1 MNTQNH
7 LELSWCMITRSVRS
21 IIILMCW
28 SAFLHSI
35 QLNKNLAPTMDFA
48 GPVKMATLELHLSPG
63 QSPNSQQFVLRKAE
77 KNRTDG
83 PVHSPH

>member
-1 MNTQNH
+1 M
-7 LELSWCMITRSVRS
+7 LALF
-21 IIILMCW
+21 ILMCW

-35 QLNKNLAPTMDFA
+35 QLYKNLVPIMGFA
-48 GPVKMATLELHLSPG
+48 GAVKMATLELYLNPG

-77 KNRTDG
+77 KNNTDG